1 MAEGE
6 DGWYSIEV
14 PGWVNSIII
23 NANEGGV
30 QTTDL
35 SVETGKDVWIS
46 VADAENA
53 AVAYEKPSGE
63 AEPRAHAPPKARS
76 PAPAGDNGGGNTALW
91 IVIAVVV
98 IAVIAAAVVVSKKKK
113 K

>member
-1 MAEGE
+1 MTEGE

-35 SVETGKDVWIS
+35 SVEVGKDVWIS
-46 VADAENA
+46 VSDAENA
-53 AVAYEKPSGE
+53 AVSYEQPSGE
-63 AEPRAHAPPKARS
+63 APEEARLRARRPPKARPRTKVKAKEIPS
-76 PAPAGDNGGGNTALW
+76 SGSL
-91 IVIAVVV
+91 
-98 IAVIAAAVVVSKKKK
+98 
-113 K
+113 